1 MSTMRRR
8 KPNDLITD
16 KGDDGSTATKPTSLT
31 DPGLFSDD
39 EEERDTASHTSTVD
53 RSSIA
58 STSKLNPREPRVVSF
73 FDNADGHSL
82 DDNDEIGGDIER
94 FTNSIQIADVN
105 KIDHAGLIKEMHDRF
120 KKKSQKWEREAVSY
134 TRWSFGINFFILMM
148 QMCQML
154 IHQLAE
160 IFDITSKRAQVRQSI
175 VPRFGF
181 YRRLALQDSRYNVT
195 YWTQAAQCLIAALT
209 ALIAGL
215 QMKLKLTEKAERYR
229 RGAKAYGRLLRL
241 STYYLML
248 LENGGKLEDVTD
260 LWREAMRKEGK
271 WIPMVKT
278 FMTM

>member
-160 IFDITSKRAQVRQSI
+160 IFDITSKRAQ
-175 VPRFGF
+175 
-181 YRRLALQDSRYNVT
+181 
-195 YWTQAAQCLIAALT
+195 AAQCLIAALT